1 MRTRPREPIPD
12 TVFHAPTDAGLCYLS
27 RNTTLTK
34 PIIAAVNGLAL
45 GGGAEIVI
53 NCDIVIASDRARFV
67 LLEVKNGLVAV
78 KGGAAA
84 SLCSGLLCT
93 PG

>member
-1 MRTRPREPIPD
+1 MPIPD

-27 RNTTLTK
+27 RNTTTMK

-53 NCDIVIASDRARFV
+53 NCDLVIASDQARFV

-78 KGGAAA
+78 KGGAAPSFVPA
-84 SLCSGLLCT
+84 SFVITG
-93 PG
+93 